1 MTADSQTQ
9 SDPILRRLMQL
20 GLERWRATQTRRF
33 AKTRSLAGKVIVIT
47 GGSSGNGRAIALAC
61 AQRGATVVIA
71 ARGESHL
78 ADVADEIRSLGAAVL
93 AVQTDVTKPLEVE
106 RLAKRTLNEF
116 MRIDVWINNAG
127 AAFFSKL
134 DEAPTELR
142 DWLLDLNIRGVIHGS
157 QTAAAVMRHQGF
169 GQIVNIA
176 SIAGRI
182 AFPHMAFYSATKAFV
197 EVYTQGLRQELMFV
211 EKTGIKVSVVQPVA
225 VRTPFFDMAPNAI
238 EGRPG
243 AYLVAPNL
251 EPDDV
256 AAAVADGIERYRPV
270 ILPLAIAKS
279 LVVFYDLFPALADR
293 LLATMRPDRPL
304 GVWTSRTKGSLRA
317 QTPINPRVRYGSLEH
332 VSEHGAD

>member
-1 MTADSQTQ
+1 MTTDPQTQ

-20 GLERWRATQTRRF
+20 GLERWRGTQTRRF
-33 AKTRSLAGKVIVIT
+33 VKTRSLEGKVIVIT

-61 AQRGATVVIA
+61 ANRGAKVVIA
-71 ARGESHL
+71 ARGASRLE
-78 ADVADEIRSLGAAVL
+78 DVADEIRSLGGEVL
-93 AVQTDVTKPLEVE
+93 VVQADVTKQ
-106 RLAKRTLNEF
+106 RDTDDLAKRTLEKF
-116 MRIDVWINNAG
+116 MRIDVWVNNAG

-134 DEAPTELR
+134 DEAPRGLR

-169 GQIVNIA
+169 GQIINMA
-176 SIAGRI
+176 SVAGRI
-182 AFPHMAFYSATKAFV
+182 AFPRMAFYSATKAFV

-211 EKTGIKVSVVQPVA
+211 ENTGIKVSVVQPVA
-225 VRTPFFDMAPNAI
+225 VRTPFFDMAPNEI

-251 EPDDV
+251 EPDDIG
-256 AAAVADGIERYRPV
+256 AAVADGIERYRPV
-270 ILPLAIAKS
+270 ILPLKVAKS

-332 VSEHGAD
+332 AAEGGAD